1 MEPTVDHEKKNINNV
16 INTWY
21 LDNKEVTFSCKP
33 FKGLDTCDT
42 LIIGGGIAG
51 LSLKYM
57 LDQNNI
63 SSILVE
69 QNTIASGA
77 SGMNGGFCSSGWSLD
92 QEIIE
97 KKLGLKK
104 SKEFFQISQ
113 NGLNWLKSICKEC
126 SPSIS
131 QFREGILSVHFS
143 EKIKYLE
150 TLSYKF
156 NENYGVNN
164 IFLKKEDLARNIN
177 SPLYSSGILDNEA
190 FQFNPLNVML
200 YMAEKLIINNNSI
213 FEYSKVQKIKK
224 KKSEF
229 YVEISNGGV
238 IKARRV
244 VLATGGY
251 LSEISGININKYLFK
266 FITSI
271 AVTEPLCSKT
281 LKNSISTNYAIHD
294 NRRAGNYFR
303 FLPDGRLLWGRDI
316 RSVGKL
322 SINKIIKGTKKDL
335 KKIFPSEEKNINN
348 ISFDYAWSGQLG
360 YFSNLMPLIFKN
372 SDNLFYITGFGG
384 HGMNTAPA
392 AALLIKDAILGA
404 DRNLEI
410 FSDFRPKWNGGLL
423 GKYSAELYLQWLKF
437 CDL

>member
-1 MEPTVDHEKKNINNV
+1 MELAVDHVKKNIKNFV
-16 INTWY
+16 NTWY
-21 LDNKEVTFSCKP
+21 LDNKEVNFSFRP
-33 FKGLDTCDT
+33 FQGLDTCDT

-57 LDQNNI
+57 LDQKNI
-63 SSILVE
+63 SSILLE
-69 QNTIASGA
+69 QSTIASGA

-97 KKLGLKK
+97 KKLGLKQ
-104 SKEFFQISQ
+104 SKELFQISL

-143 EKIKYLE
+143 KKTKYLE
-150 TLSYKF
+150 NLNKKF
-156 NENYGVNN
+156 NENYRVNN
-164 IFLKKEDLARNIN
+164 IFLKKEDLARNIS
-177 SPLYSSGILDNEA
+177 SPLYSSGILDNVA
-190 FQFNPLNVML
+190 FQFNPLNIML
-200 YMAEKLIINNNSI
+200 FIAEKLSINKNSI

-266 FITSI
+266 FTTSI
-271 AVTEPLCSKT
+271 AVTEPVCSKT
-281 LKNSISTNYAIHD
+281 FKNKISTNYAIHD

-316 RSVGKL
+316 TSIGKL
-322 SINKIIKGTKKDL
+322 TRNEIIKGTKKDL
-335 KKIFPSEEKNINN
+335 KKLFPSEKNN
-348 ISFDYAWSGQLG
+348 IDNLSIDYAWSGQLG
-360 YFSNLMPLIFKN
+360 YFSSLMPLVFKN

-392 AALLIKDAILGA
+392 AALLIKDAILGE
-404 DRNLEI
+404 DRKLEI
-410 FSDFRPKWNGGLL
+410 FSDFCPKWNGGVL
-423 GKYSAELYLQWLKF
+423 GKYFAELYLQWLKF

>member
-1 MEPTVDHEKKNINNV
+1 MELAVEHVKENTRNFF
-16 INTWY
+16 NTWY
-21 LDNKEVTFSCKP
+21 LDNKEINFSCRP
-33 FKGLDTCDT
+33 FQGLDTCDT

-57 LDQNNI
+57 LDQKNI
-63 SSILVE
+63 SSILLE

-104 SKEFFQISQ
+104 SKEFFQISL

-131 QFREGILSVHFS
+131 QFKEGILSVHFS
-143 EKIKYLE
+143 KKTKHLE
-150 TLSYKF
+150 NLNKKF

-164 IFLKKEDLARNIN
+164 IFLTKEDLVRNIS
-177 SPLYSSGILDNEA
+177 SPFYSSGVLDNEA
-190 FQFNPLNVML
+190 FQFNPLNIML
-200 YMAEKLIINNNSI
+200 FIAEKLNMNKNSI

-251 LSEISGININKYLFK
+251 LSDISGVNINKYLFK
-266 FITSI
+266 FTTSI

-281 LKNSISTNYAIHD
+281 FKNKISTRYAIHD

-303 FLPDGRLLWGRDI
+303 FLSDGRLLWGRDI
-316 RSVGKL
+316 TSIGKL
-322 SINKIIKGTKKDL
+322 TPNEIVKGTKQDL
-335 KKIFPSEEKNINN
+335 KKLFPSEKNN
-348 ISFDYAWSGQLG
+348 IDDLRIDYAWSGQLG
-360 YFSNLMPLIFKN
+360 YFSTLMPLVFKN
-372 SDNLFYITGFGG
+372 SDNFFYITGFGG

-392 AALLIKDAILGA
+392 AALLIKEAILGEG
-404 DRNLEI
+404 RNLEI
-410 FSDFRPKWNGGLL
+410 FSDFSPKWNGGVL
-423 GKYSAELYLQWLKF
+423 GKYFAELYLQWLKF